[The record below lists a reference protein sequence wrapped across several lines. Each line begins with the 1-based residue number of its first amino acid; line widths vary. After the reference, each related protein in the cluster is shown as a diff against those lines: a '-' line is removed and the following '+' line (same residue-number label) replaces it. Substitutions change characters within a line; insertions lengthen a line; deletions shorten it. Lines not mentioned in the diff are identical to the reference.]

1 MIRVILPPLGDDI
14 SEAVVAC
21 WHAQTGDS
29 VQKDEDLVELVTDKA
44 TFHVSVPGTGILK
57 NIIVPEGGTVKVG
70 AVLAEIEV
78 VAS

>member
-1 MIRVILPPLGDDI
+1 MIRVILPALGDDI

-21 WHAQTGDS
+21 WHSETGNS

-44 TFHVSVPGTGILK
+44 TFHVSVPESGILK
-57 NIIVPEGGTVKVG
+57 KIMVPEGETVKVG

-78 VAS
+78 DAL